1 MLSLDKRA
9 RANTVRCG
17 LFTLVFHG
25 LAATLVSKNAFQS
38 HKVRRTSTSQP
49 HVYLE
54 SRVADTTTETTT
66 KANDTRGDVTPARS
80 WLPQC
85 PLCRKDHSILDCHQF
100 FSSSLAQRCKI
111 VMRCK
116 LCALCLKSGHIAREC
131 KHPKKCTAQNCDRP
145 HHPLLND
152 KEMACV
158 LYTEIHGEYPPE
170 ESQDVQGRE
179 DPDYSKEEKREVI
192 STPLYR
198 GTLNVPCAG
207 VGTAKHRPFRP
218 SLYRRI
224 FYQEGYKREG
234 TADTSKSNANAWF
247 SLEDS
252 FSGASGSPGVP
263 DGLFLG
269 ARAWTL
275 HHNHL

>member
-1 MLSLDKRA
+1 
-9 RANTVRCG
+9 
-17 LFTLVFHG
+17 
-25 LAATLVSKNAFQS
+25 
-38 HKVRRTSTSQP
+38 
-49 HVYLE
+49 
-54 SRVADTTTETTT
+54 
-66 KANDTRGDVTPARS
+66 
-80 WLPQC
+80 
-85 PLCRKDHSILDCHQF
+85 
-100 FSSSLAQRCKI
+100 
-111 VMRCK
+111 MRCK

-179 DPDYSKEEKREVI
+179 DTDYSKEEKREVI

-207 VGTAKHRPFRP
+207 IGTAKHRPFRP

-247 SLEDS
+247 SLEDL

-263 DGLFLG
+263 NGLFLV

-275 HHNHL
+275 RHYHLWQQTGREERPCWGTLGLDAHNHDYPRDPGPHHVTGSIAKRTSRPAPTLVLPSSHSLSPPKFHLKLLTRQRDHKRFKQRVLSAPEHLRMARPV